1 MRQSMMRIRIAES
14 VAGLKILVGNPSD
27 TAEWFQPI
35 TSGGEH
41 QRQYVRARSALSG
54 ADALGAAP
62 SPSSK
67 TLIADGHVG
76 HGPTVKC
83 PCVISFPSAPRN

>member
-1 MRQSMMRIRIAES
+1 MRAWA
-14 VAGLKILVGNPSD
+14 VACATSPLRLPHL
-27 TAEWFQPI
+27 ALEMFQPI

-41 QRQYVRARSALSG
+41 QRQHVRARSALCLG
-54 ADALGAAP
+54 ADASDAAP
-62 SPSSK
+62 WPSSK
-67 TLIADGHVG
+67 TLVADGHVG